1 MKSVNVLWIIGVAI
15 LFPLFFQLSGDI
27 YNSQE
32 AVVDSGGMLNR
43 LPLPLSILA
52 SLGGI
57 FVLKDNY
64 RRASLAFKVAG
75 AMLLMML
82 ISLFL
87 AGENLSIDKRKVI
100 LLAQFML
107 PVAGLVLGQMVIDEE
122 KAIPK
127 AFLGV
132 LLLIVPAQLT
142 AGWIQG
148 HFTLTHYLYVFSIY
162 QHFQYVPLILVCAFV
177 IAMMSLWNSHR
188 KVFYFLTPMMAI
200 YVVASFSM
208 LAIFAYAAFL
218 VSFGVS
224 KLRDREGRAETLAIS
239 VVAFICMLSYFA
251 IMKNSHSPNLIYDP
265 QFVGKVQT
273 ITSGEMPRNVEDR
286 LADWKLYGSGI
297 IESGRTVLLGHPAP
311 LPREVKSSAHNWYLD
326 IAYNFGLISWLPT
339 LLLVGY
345 TSFLLWQKRVSL
357 PAETLWLAIIVF
369 YLIVVDSNLK
379 VTLRQ
384 PYPGIF
390 AYFLW
395 GMLLSVLLDKRNERG
410 NA

>member
-32 AVVDSGGMLNR
+32 AIVDSGGMLNR

-52 SLGGI
+52 CLGGI
-57 FVLKDNY
+57 LALKDNY
-64 RRASLAFKVAG
+64 RRASLAFKVAA
-75 AMLLMML
+75 AMLLML
-82 ISLFL
+82 LVSLFL

-107 PVAGLVLGQMVIDEE
+107 PVVGLVLGQMVIDDD
-122 KAIPK
+122 KSIPK

-132 LLLIVPAQLT
+132 LLLLVPAQL
-142 AGWIQG
+142 AASWIQG

-162 QHFQYVPLILVCAFV
+162 QHFQYVPLILLCAFV
-177 IAMMSLWNSHR
+177 FAITTLWNSHR
-188 KVFYFLTPMMAI
+188 KALYFLTPLMAV
-200 YVVASFSM
+200 YAVASFS
-208 LAIFAYAAFL
+208 LLTTFAFL
-218 VSFGVS
+218 AFMVSFGLP
-224 KLRDREGRAETLAIS
+224 KLRVRKERTGVLVIT

-251 IMKNSHSPNLIYDP
+251 IMKSSVINDP
-265 QFVGKVQT
+265 QYLGKVQMMA
-273 ITSGEMPRNVEDR
+273 SGEMPRNVEDR

-297 IESGRTVLLGHPAP
+297 RESGRTLLVGHPAP
-311 LPREVKSSAHNWYLD
+311 FPREVKSSAHNWYLD

-339 LLLVGY
+339 FLLVGY
-345 TSFLLWQKRVSL
+345 TGLLIWQTRGIM
-357 PAETLWLAIIVF
+357 PAETLWLAVIVF
-369 YLIVVDSNLK
+369 YLVVVDSNFK

-395 GMLLSVLLDKRNERG
+395 GMVLSALLSKRGKTG
-410 NA
+410 NGYAI